1 MMMMMVAFDVVY
13 WVRDPAP
20 LLPLSCL
27 VVLEPVEDVLALYL
41 TVEAEVRGYVLDL
54 ISGWGPEPRSEQIRQ
69 YFNLFC
75 GWIPT
80 ATTAFPSNSFHTNTW
95 HSFVHIRPDP
105 ILPYALFPHL
115 FFFSLVL
122 FFVFSLCG
130 SQTQIQTLLSEGSQT
145 VEDPPSVYTSNTFTI
160 SYINYEGGYFGIRE
174 NEERCPLLP
183 CGFFMLIVFC
193 LLLLLINNTTESLS
207 LFISQC
213 LLWF

>member
-1 MMMMMVAFDVVY
+1 MVG
-13 WVRDPAP
+13 VRSPD
-20 LLPLSCL
+20 LNRS
-27 VVLEPVEDVLALYL
+27 VSTL
-41 TVEAEVRGYVLDL
+41 TCSAVGFQRPPPHFPPTPFTPTPG
-54 ISGWGPEPRSEQIRQ
+54 ISSSI
-69 YFNLFC
+69 
-75 GWIPT
+75 
-80 ATTAFPSNSFHTNTW
+80 S
-95 HSFVHIRPDP
+95 DP
-105 ILPYALFPHL
+105 IGSDPSLRPLPPP
-115 FFFSLVL
+115 FFFFSSLVL

-193 LLLLLINNTTESLS
+193 LLLLLITNTTESLS

-213 LLWF
+213 LL

>member
-1 MMMMMVAFDVVY
+1 MMMMVAFDVVY

-95 HSFVHIRPDP
+95 HSFVHIRPDSIRSDP
-105 ILPYALFPHL
+105 SLRPLPPP
-115 FFFSLVL
+115 FFF
-122 FFVFSLCG
+122 F
-130 SQTQIQTLLSEGSQT
+130 LLS
-145 VEDPPSVYTSNTFTI
+145 
-160 SYINYEGGYFGIRE
+160 
-174 NEERCPLLP
+174 
-183 CGFFMLIVFC
+183 GFIFC
-193 LLLLLINNTTESLS
+193 LLSLWVS
-207 LFISQC
+207 DSDSDSPFWGLSNCGRSSQC
-213 LLWF
+213 LHKQYIHHIIYKLWGRVFWY